1 MDELIQDMEDSM
13 AVNFS
18 YHANDPSVG
27 LSQHRN
33 IEQYKMYVGDTGLF
47 ITMAFGDNAVTDNII
62 YQKLLSDK
70 LATDLDYVYE
80 NVVAQMLRAR
90 GERLFYHTWPTA
102 SGKHNYEI
110 DFLLSRG
117 FKICP
122 VEVKSSGYKMPQS
135 MDVFC
140 KKFSQHVGLRYLVY
154 TKDMRL
160 SS

>member
-47 ITMAFGDNAVTDNII
+47 ITMAFWDNAVTDNII

-70 LATDLDYVYE
+70 LALC
-80 NVVAQMLRAR
+80 LRKRCSPDA
-90 GERLFYHTWPTA
+90 TCPW
-102 SGKHNYEI
+102 GKA
-110 DFLLSRG
+110 LLSHLA
-117 FKICP
+117 
-122 VEVKSSGYKMPQS
+122 Y
-135 MDVFC
+135 C
-140 KKFSQHVGLRYLVY
+140 KW
-154 TKDMRL
+154 
-160 SS
+160 